1 MESKGYLLSQI
12 RIVLQGLAHAV
23 VWRPDSAK
31 RHLAKRIRSGHL
43 PEEATIQDYE
53 ALIRNIVLQPQ
64 CRIYAYTHHTQ
75 AIYAVGVNV
84 WTGVEWLV
92 MVGMDGVMETAFEI
106 DSEDYLS
113 KLSYVYLG
121 IMGDENEGGDDVAH

>member
-1 MESKGYLLSQI
+1 LVYLRSCCGI
-12 RIVLQGLAHAV
+12 KRVFIIPNKDSITGVGTRGGLAS
-23 VWRPDSAK
+23 RQRK
-31 RHLAKRIRSGHL
+31 T
-43 PEEATIQDYE
+43 TIQDYE